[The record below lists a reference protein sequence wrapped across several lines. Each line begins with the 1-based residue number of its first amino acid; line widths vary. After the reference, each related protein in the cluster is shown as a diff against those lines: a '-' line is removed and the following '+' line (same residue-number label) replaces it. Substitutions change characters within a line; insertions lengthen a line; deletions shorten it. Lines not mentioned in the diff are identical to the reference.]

1 MPGNSKLLFVRI
13 RIGEGGSFCS
23 YADPEDRRVFTDSV
37 SGQGTAIGRVR
48 PSVCLHSSISTDIDL
63 DLYTCIVGHD
73 HRSTGIESQCHK
85 SRSRVSNG
93 GNEVGLTSILDPE
106 LLGLV
111 QSIRTELN

>member
-1 MPGNSKLLFVRI
+1 M
-13 RIGEGGSFCS
+13 
-23 YADPEDRRVFTDSV
+23 FTDSV

-48 PSVCLHSSISTDIDL
+48 PSVCLHSSISTDNDL

-85 SRSRVSNG
+85 SRSMVSNG

-111 QSIRTELN
+111 QSIRTDLN